1 MLKHTAFVHRRRFVV
16 ELLMA
21 LHDSPLASKSVR
33 STALLTLSS
42 AAGVP
47 VYATDLIERSGQ
59 HDAMLKHKQHLT

>member
-1 MLKHTAFVHRRRFVV
+1 
-16 ELLMA
+16 MA